1 MYPYVVWDS
10 RAFQLGT
17 ETLSCEPKLESL
29 LVSKTNQSNILS
41 VSSRALLDASV
52 RRGGN
57 VEELLEIA
65 DLQRWEV
72 YDPKRWLLD
81 EKVVSLWMATLERST
96 DPFLVLHA
104 AAELPLGSY
113 DVIDNLALCSS
124 TIGQGVESIAR
135 FFGLMKKTVLLKV
148 EKGEQLI
155 TVRFKTLTD
164 PTGGPRPMAEY
175 ALAAIVARSRSAW
188 GRRFYPH
195 SVSFAGPPIGTGF
208 EYRQLFGCPV
218 EFHSDRTQLVFERE
232 VWETPVGGGN
242 KIRYAMLERRA
253 KNLLKNRRPDD
264 WFTDRVRDVVGD
276 MFLERRLDLPSV
288 AKRLSMSPRTL
299 QRRLGEAGYSFGIL
313 LCEMRLELA
322 QRYLHWDIPL
332 SHVALQ
338 LGYSEQSAFTRAFK
352 KWTGSTPAEYRRR
365 VM

>member
-1 MYPYVVWDS
+1 M
-10 RAFQLGT
+10 
-17 ETLSCEPKLESL
+17 
-29 LVSKTNQSNILS
+29 VSKTSESNILS

-57 VEELLEIA
+57 VDEVLEIA
-65 DLQRWEV
+65 DLKRWEV
-72 YDPKRWLLD
+72 YDPKRWLSD
-81 EKVVSLWMATLERST
+81 EKVVSLWMATLERSR

-113 DVIDNLALCSS
+113 DVVDDLAICSS
-124 TIGQGVESIAR
+124 TIGEGIGSIAR
-135 FFGLMKKTVLLKV
+135 FFGLMKKSVLLKV
-148 EKGEQLI
+148 EEGELI
-155 TVRFKTLTD
+155 VTVRFKTLTD

-188 GRRFYPH
+188 GNRFHPR
-195 SVSFAGPPIGTGF
+195 SVSFAGPPIGTGY

-218 EFHSDRTQLVFERE
+218 EFFSDRTELVFDRE
-232 VWETPVGGGN
+232 VWDTPTNVGN
-242 KIRYAMLERRA
+242 KARYAMLERRA
-253 KNLLKNRRPDD
+253 QNLLENRRPDD
-264 WFTDRVRDVVGD
+264 RFTDRVRDVVGD
-276 MFLERRLDLPSV
+276 MFLDKQLDLPSV

-322 QRYLHWDIPL
+322 QRYLHWDVPL
-332 SHVALQ
+332 SHVALH